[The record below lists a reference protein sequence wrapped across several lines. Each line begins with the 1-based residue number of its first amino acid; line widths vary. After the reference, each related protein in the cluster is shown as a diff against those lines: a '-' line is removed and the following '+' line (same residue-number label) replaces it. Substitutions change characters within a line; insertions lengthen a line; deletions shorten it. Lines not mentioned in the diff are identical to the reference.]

1 MVPSPLLERVAD
13 RIRTRHL
20 AYRTEKQYLAW
31 IRRFIRFHGLK
42 HPEAMGKLEVE
53 AFLTHLAVDRQVSA
67 STQNQALSALLLLYR
82 EVLEQPLP
90 WMSGVV
96 RAKRPRKVPVVLGRE
111 EVRAVLAELDGVYRL
126 VGLLLYG
133 SGLRLIEALTLR
145 IKDLDLDRGK
155 VTVRS
160 GKGQKDRVTV
170 LPKAAIA
177 PLRELLV
184 DVRRR
189 HEAAVARGFG
199 GVEIPQALGRKY
211 KGAEHEW
218 AWQYV
223 FPAKAPSVDPRSGVR
238 RRHHLLPD
246 RMSRQFKAAVRRA
259 GIHKAA
265 TCHTLRHSF
274 ATHLLEAGENIRV
287 VQQLMGH
294 RDVTT
299 TQIYTHVMQEGPY
312 EVMSPADR

>member
-1 MVPSPLLERVAD
+1 MESPRLLDRVAD

-20 AYRTEKQYLAW
+20 TYRTEKQYLAW
-31 IRRFIRFHGLK
+31 IRRYIRFHRLQ
-42 HPEAMGKLEVE
+42 HPESMGKVEVE
-53 AFLTHLAVDRQVSA
+53 SFLTHLAVDRQVSA
-67 STQNQALSALLLLYR
+67 STQSQALSALLFLYR

-90 WMSGVV
+90 WLGSVV
-96 RAKRPRKVPVVLGRE
+96 RAKRPLKIPVVLTRM
-111 EVRAVLAELDGVYRL
+111 EVRSLLAELDGVYKL

-133 SGLRLIEALTLR
+133 SGLRLTEALTLR
-145 IKDLDLDRGK
+145 VKDLDLEGAK
-155 VTVRS
+155 LTVRS

-170 LPKAAIA
+170 LPKAAIGL
-177 PLRELLV
+177 LRAHLA
-184 DVRRR
+184 DVQRR
-189 HEAAVARGFG
+189 HEAAEAQGFG
-199 GVEIPQALGRKY
+199 GVEMPLALGRKY
-211 KGAEHEW
+211 RGAEHEW

-223 FPAKAPSVDPRSGVR
+223 FPARHPSVDPRSGVR

-312 EVMSPADR
+312 EVTSPADR

>member
-1 MVPSPLLERVAD
+1 MAPSPLLERVID

-20 AYRTEKQYLAW
+20 TYRTEKQYVAW
-31 IRRFIRFHGLK
+31 IRRFIRFHRLR
-42 HPEAMGKLEVE
+42 HPDSMGKSEVE
-53 AFLTHLAVDRQVSA
+53 AFLTHLAVDRKVSA
-67 STQNQALSALLLLYR
+67 STQNQALSALLFLYR

-90 WMSGVV
+90 WMNGVV
-96 RAKRPRKVPVVLGRE
+96 RAKRPLKVPVVLGRE

-177 PLRELLV
+177 PLRDHLV
-184 DVRRR
+184 DVQRR
-189 HEAAVARGFG
+189 HEAAEARGFG
-199 GVEIPQALGRKY
+199 GVEMPLALGRKY

-223 FPAKAPSVDPRSGVR
+223 LPARHPSVDPRSGVR

-246 RMSRQFKAAVRRA
+246 RMSRQFKAAVLRS
-259 GIHKAA
+259 GIHKVA

-299 TQIYTHVMQEGPY
+299 TQVYTHVMQDGPY
-312 EVMSPADR
+312 EVTSPADR